1 VSRIELRLVRR
12 RYDGPVPV
20 DALRGI
26 DLDVESGDFVAI
38 EGPSGGGKSTLLNII
53 GLLDAP
59 SGGEYFLGGVDVGR
73 VKERT
78 RARWRSDQFAF
89 IFQSFHLLDRRPV
102 VDSVELGLLYRGVP
116 PSERRKLAIAALAQ
130 VGLTDVADQTAN
142 TLSGGQR
149 QRAAIARAIASN
161 APIVVADEPTG
172 NLDSENAAAVVAALS
187 NLHRGG
193 ATVVLVTHS
202 SEIAQVADRRVR
214 IRDGLAAEDPSDEST
229 SPRATIAPPATHR
242 NFQVPGQASTVR
254 RRDVVTDAIASL
266 MSRAARTFSLIAAV
280 ALGVGL
286 AAATIGISATASA
299 QVGDTFDAH
308 LNRDVT
314 VTWYADNDLGG
325 QTTETLALI
334 PARLGDVA
342 GVNAAAVISE
352 LTSSTVQVNPTRPGF
367 TPPVFLAEGE
377 FEDAGRFDIA
387 WSPNHGPTLS
397 VGEVLIGDTLSDQLE
412 LGPIDA
418 QPTIEVNGR
427 TFRVVGAV
435 NGSPRDPSVLGG
447 IVASPEAFPDTPVST
462 TRAMILTKAGAA
474 QQVARQ
480 VPLVIDPFQPD
491 ALEVSA
497 PPDPQQLRGEIES
510 GVAMTLAIVTV
521 IALIGA
527 IGALTNAMMLAVN
540 ERRSELGLRR
550 ALGAQPKHIVSL
562 IVTESVMVGLIGGV
576 AGLCLGLGSILAIT
590 ISRQWIPVF
599 DLAIAPAAVV
609 AGMLVGALGG
619 VVASAK
625 ASRIQPT
632 DALRA

>member
-1 VSRIELRLVRR
+1 
-12 RYDGPVPV
+12 
-20 DALRGI
+20 
-26 DLDVESGDFVAI
+26 VAI

-59 SGGEYFLGGVDVGR
+59 DEGEYLLDGVDVGR

-116 PSERRKLAIAALAQ
+116 PAERRKLSLAALAQ
-130 VGLTDVADQTAN
+130 VGLADVADQTAN

-172 NLDSENAAAVVAALS
+172 NLDSENAETVVAALS
-187 NLHRGG
+187 NLHRRG

-202 SEIAQVADRRVR
+202 PEIAAVADRRVR
-214 IRDGLAAEDPSDEST
+214 IRDGLAAEDRCAEPSNLQ
-229 SPRATIAPPATHR
+229 ATVVRLPETTIS
-242 NFQVPGQASTVR
+242 QVPGRASTVR
-254 RRDVVTDAIASL
+254 HRDVIADALASL
-266 MSRAARTFSLIAAV
+266 RSRAARTVSLIAAV

-299 QVGDTFDAH
+299 QVSDTFDAH
-308 LNRDVT
+308 LNTDVT
-314 VTWYADNDLGG
+314 VTWYTDNDLSG
-325 QTTETLALI
+325 QSSAELETI
-334 PARLGDVA
+334 PVRLGDVA
-342 GVNAAAVISE
+342 GVDAAAILSE
-352 LTSSTVQVNPTRPGF
+352 LTSSNVQVNMSRPLF
-367 TPPVFLAEGE
+367 TPPVFLAEGD
-377 FEDAGRFDIA
+377 FEKAGRFEIDWA
-387 WSPNHGPTLS
+387 GSHHQRLDVN
-397 VGEVLIGDTLSDQLE
+397 EVLIGDTLAKHLE

-418 QPTIEVNGR
+418 QPTLELDGKTV
-427 TFRVVGAV
+427 RVVGAISD
-435 NGSPRDPSVLGG
+435 SPREPSAMGG
-447 IVASPEAFPDTPVST
+447 LVTSAEALAESQVST
-462 TRAMILTKAGAA
+462 TRAMVLTKAGAA
-474 QQVARQ
+474 QQVAGQ
-480 VPLVIDPFQPD
+480 VASVIDPFQPEN
-491 ALEVSA
+491 LEVSS

-510 GVAMTLAIVTV
+510 GVAVTLAVVTV

-562 IVTESVMVGLIGGV
+562 IVTESVVVGFIGGV

-590 ISRQWIPVF
+590 ITRQWIPVF
-599 DLAIAPAAVV
+599 DLAIAPAAVA

-619 VVASAK
+619 IAASAK